1 MAFLSLLDD
10 RAKPKGSRD
19 PLGFELVWTHY
30 GRRVIGNLTTVTSSL
45 NNFAVAL
52 LGFKWANEL
61 CAHLPAGERQ
71 SQIRETFLRYEQLTG
86 YLRYMSGN
94 TALMG
99 ITRVAKR
106 IQDPSFSISL
116 GLHADEMILI
126 DQASYGMWGL
136 YSSAMRDTGLV
147 RGGER
152 SLTPLGDQLAL
163 AIEAKLDKHAL
174 LDLMRKGGGL
184 HHDVLQKHAQ
194 PFLRAIQNRSIQS
207 NLVEA
212 LMGGSEA
219 NRIQQ
224 ELWQLTRSLREKDK
238 LKVAVPEF
246 IDTIKNKTRNPQL
259 KARLIEIE
267 QIERLLVAANNLF
280 HYCRRK
286 DGEKRKDILTALA
299 GINYNYAHLAESQ
312 SLSNLPHAQT
322 LEGIRGSLIRGN
334 NRQALIHIFE
344 LNKRVMEQRGGAP
357 WVELEPNQKLRVRVP
372 SETSELLTQ
381 KQLITSWNYEY
392 FFTSY
397 LSIAHQA
404 PLPT

>member
-1 MAFLSLLDD
+1 M
-10 RAKPKGSRD
+10 
-19 PLGFELVWTHY
+19 
-30 GRRVIGNLTTVTSSL
+30 IGNLTTVTSSL

-174 LDLMRKGGGL
+174 LDLTRKGGDL
-184 HHDVLQKHAQ
+184 HHDVLQKHAKR
-194 PFLRAIQNRSIQS
+194 FLRAIQNRSIQS

-219 NRIQQ
+219 NLIQQ

-322 LEGIRGSLIRGN
+322 LEGIRVSLIRGN